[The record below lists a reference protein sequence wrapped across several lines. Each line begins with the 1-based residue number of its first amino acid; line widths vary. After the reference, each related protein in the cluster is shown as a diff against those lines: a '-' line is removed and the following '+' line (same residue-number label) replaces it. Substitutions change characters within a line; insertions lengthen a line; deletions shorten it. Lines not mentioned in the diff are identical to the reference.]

1 LKGRDLSIEQ
11 WFLTAPERGNPST
24 RIDLRRDPPTA
35 WSLGNEVTPLVH
47 GAVYFHALSAAVEL
61 AGAGDLVLFT
71 DWRGDPDEVVDD
83 TGIAVSELLSAAA
96 RRGVIV
102 KGLIWRSHLD
112 RLRFSAKENRH
123 LGEAIERAGGECL
136 LDMRV
141 RLGGSHHQKLC
152 VVRYQE
158 HPERDVAF
166 VGGIDLCH
174 SRRDDQRHAGD
185 PQRQPMAKVYGE
197 RPPWHDIQ
205 LAIRGPAVAD
215 FETVF
220 RERWEDPTPPTRDPL
235 RRLADLVRGDDDT
248 PRPLPPQAADPPVAG
263 SHAVQVLRTY
273 PQRRRGYAFAP
284 DGEHSVA
291 RGYEKA
297 VTRARDLIY
306 IEDQYLWSADVGE
319 VFARALRDQPGLRLI
334 AVVPPFPD
342 QDGAI
347 SEPPS
352 LVGREAALRA
362 MCTAGGDRVAVYGI
376 ENEAGVP
383 IYVHAKVCII
393 DDEWASVGSDNFNR
407 RSWTYDSEL
416 SAAVLD
422 EARALADDG
431 GFAQRLR
438 LTLACEHLGRDP
450 LDTAG
455 LRDAS
460 EAYETFARSAAALEA
475 WHESGQRGPR
485 PPGRLRP
492 VVKRPVGRG
501 TRIWATPTYLRLYDP
516 DGRDRASRRQ
526 GRY

>member
-220 RERWEDPTPPTRDPL
+220 RER
-235 RRLADLVRGDDDT
+235 
-248 PRPLPPQAADPPVAG
+248 
-263 SHAVQVLRTY
+263 
-273 PQRRRGYAFAP
+273 
-284 DGEHSVA
+284 
-291 RGYEKA
+291 
-297 VTRARDLIY
+297 
-306 IEDQYLWSADVGE
+306 
-319 VFARALRDQPGLRLI
+319 
-334 AVVPPFPD
+334 
-342 QDGAI
+342 
-347 SEPPS
+347 
-352 LVGREAALRA
+352 
-362 MCTAGGDRVAVYGI
+362 
-376 ENEAGVP
+376 
-383 IYVHAKVCII
+383 
-393 DDEWASVGSDNFNR
+393 
-407 RSWTYDSEL
+407 
-416 SAAVLD
+416 
-422 EARALADDG
+422 
-431 GFAQRLR
+431 
-438 LTLACEHLGRDP
+438 
-450 LDTAG
+450 
-455 LRDAS
+455 
-460 EAYETFARSAAALEA
+460 
-475 WHESGQRGPR
+475 
-485 PPGRLRP
+485 
-492 VVKRPVGRG
+492 
-501 TRIWATPTYLRLYDP
+501 
-516 DGRDRASRRQ
+516 
-526 GRY
+526 